1 MDTTKLVG
9 KLENFF
15 DLSKK
20 KQRKK
25 RDKLLKII
33 GKLEEKKA
41 ALEAEL
47 SGEAGNDPESER
59 CQDLKQELQVVSELI
74 DKARQQEQD
83 NQPDADDNN
92 GTNGEL

>member
-25 RDKLLKII
+25 LDKLLKII

-47 SGEAGNDPESER
+47 AGSDPQSDRYQEFE
-59 CQDLKQELQVVSELI
+59 QELQVVTELI
-74 DKARQQEQD
+74 DKARQQEQA
-83 NQPDADDNN
+83 NQPDDGN
-92 GTNGEL
+92 

>member
-25 RDKLLKII
+25 HDKLLKII
-33 GKLEEKKA
+33 ARLKIMLRRRSLAKL
-41 ALEAEL
+41 
-47 SGEAGNDPESER
+47 
-59 CQDLKQELQVVSELI
+59 
-74 DKARQQEQD
+74 
-83 NQPDADDNN
+83 
-92 GTNGEL
+92 

>member
-9 KLENFF
+9 KLESFF

-25 RDKLLKII
+25 HDKLLKII
-33 GKLEEKKA
+33 GKLNEKKS
-41 ALEAEL
+41 ALETEL
-47 SGEAGNDPESER
+47 ADK
-59 CQDLKQELQVVSELI
+59 DLQSDRYQELEQELQVVTELI

-83 NQPDADDNN
+83 MQSDDGN
-92 GTNGEL
+92 

>member
-9 KLENFF
+9 KLEEFF

-25 RDKLLKII
+25 HDKLLKII
-33 GKLEEKKA
+33 GKLKEKKV

-47 SGEAGNDPESER
+47 AGEAGNDSDSER
-59 CQDLKQELQVVSELI
+59 YQDLKQELQVVSELI

-83 NQPDADDNN
+83 NQPDADDDN
-92 GTNGEL
+92 GTNGER

>member
-1 MDTTKLVG
+1 MDTNKLVG
-9 KLENFF
+9 KLEEFF

-41 ALEAEL
+41 ALESEL
-47 SGEAGNDPESER
+47 AGDSQSDR
-59 CQDLKQELQVVSELI
+59 YQDLKQELQVVSELI
-74 DKARQQEQD
+74 DKARQQEES
-83 NQPDADDNN
+83 ASVDDSAP
-92 GTNGEL
+92 G